1 MPVLALLAVLQAG
14 QSDPPQFRGADGA
27 LRVTPPRI
35 EATIAVD
42 GILDEPAWSRAA
54 RLTDFSQ
61 FSPSDGRRA
70 EDPTEV
76 LVWYSPTAIH
86 FAARA
91 QAPAGTVRANLT
103 DRDKGIQS
111 DDYIEIQLGTFN
123 DGRQAFVFAVNPL
136 GVQADGAVSEGSTRR
151 MAYGQ
156 GTDQGGREAADLSPD
171 FVFQSKGRLT
181 EEGYEVEIRIPF
193 RALRYQS
200 VPRQDW
206 SLQIVRRVAA
216 AGREDTWTPASR
228 AATSFIRQSGTLV
241 GLEGLRRGRVLEVT
255 PILSSAVT
263 GAAAG
268 TRWSYDGGRPEPG
281 GNVKWGLS
289 NDLTFNGTVNP
300 DFSQVESDAGQLT
313 PDPRRAV
320 FFPEKR
326 PFFLDGLEYLTTPS
340 QVIYTRRIADPV
352 GAAKVTGR
360 VAGAGFGFLSAVDGR
375 STSITGRD
383 RPLYNILRVQRTIGG
398 RSQLGFAYTDRV
410 EGADY
415 NRVGQVDG
423 RLALGPLTSLSFYGA
438 ASRTR
443 TGAVVRTAPMGYAE
457 FRHSGRRFGLT
468 ATVNAVSD
476 RFTAGSGFIS
486 EPDIAQ
492 GTIMPSITVYGR
504 RGALIE
510 RFTGSLFADLVWAYP
525 DFRTGAPARDRRLMP
540 SANLTFRGGW
550 NLGLT
555 AYRFSYGYDERLFR
569 HYAIQVPAA
578 GALDTIPYPK
588 AQRLLP
594 LAGSVSL
601 RSPEVAGFLLNVYLA
616 FGDDVN
622 YAEWSI
628 ADIWLG
634 HFSLGYRPTS
644 RLRAEAV
651 VPFQSYH
658 RSVDGSFVART
669 VIPRLK
675 LEYQVTRSVFLR
687 AVGEYRAFRRDS
699 LRDVTRTEAPI
710 LVRDPSGGPYRRD
723 LAAATTQNSFR
734 GDFLVSYQP
743 APGTVF
749 FAGYGSSLVDSE
761 AFRFRGLERVTDN
774 FFLKLSY
781 LFRL

>member
-1 MPVLALLAVLQAG
+1 MLPLALLGLLQAG
-14 QSDPPQFRGADGA
+14 PAGASQYRGATGG

-35 EATIAVD
+35 EATIEVD
-42 GILDEPAWSRAA
+42 GVLDEPAWSRAA

-61 FSPSDGRRA
+61 FSPSDGRPA

-91 QAPAGTVRANLT
+91 RAPAGTVRANLA
-103 DRDKGIQS
+103 DRDQGIQN
-111 DDYIEIQLGTFN
+111 DDYIEIHLGTFD

-136 GVQADGAVSEGSTRR
+136 GIQADGALSEGSTRR
-151 MAYGQ
+151 TAYSQ
-156 GTDQGGREAADLSPD
+156 GTERGGREAPDLSPD
-171 FVFQSKGRLT
+171 YLFHSKGRLT
-181 EEGYEVEIRIPF
+181 DEGYDVEVRIPF

-200 VPRQDW
+200 AERQDW

-216 AGREDTWTPASR
+216 TGREDTWAPASR
-228 AATSFIRQSGTLV
+228 TATSFIRQSGALV

-255 PILSSAVT
+255 PILSSTVD
-263 GAAAG
+263 GAPAG
-268 TRWSYDGGRPEPG
+268 VGWGYDGGRPEPG
-281 GNVKWGLS
+281 GNVKWVLS

-300 DFSQVESDAGQLT
+300 DFSQVESDAGRLT

-326 PFFLDGLEYLTTPS
+326 PFFLDGLEYFTTPS
-340 QVIYTRRIADPV
+340 QVIYTRRIADPI

-360 VAGAGFGFLSAVDGR
+360 IAGAGFGYLSAIDGR
-375 STSITGRD
+375 STSISGLR
-383 RPLYNILRVQRTIGG
+383 RPVYNVLRVQRTIGG
-398 RSQLGFAYTDRV
+398 RSQLGVAYTDRI
-410 EGADY
+410 EGGDY

-423 RLALGPLTSLSFYGA
+423 RLGFGPLTSVSFYGA

-443 TGAVVRTAPMGYAE
+443 TGASVVSAPMAYAE
-457 FRHSGRRFGLT
+457 FRHAGRRFGLT

-492 GTIMPSITVYGR
+492 GSVTPSVTLYGR

-510 RFTGSLFADLVWAYP
+510 RFAGSVYADLLWAYP
-525 DFRTGAPARDRRLMP
+525 DFRSGRPARDRRIMP
-540 SANLTFRGGW
+540 RANLTLRGGW
-550 NLGLT
+550 DIGLT
-555 AYRFSYGYDERLFR
+555 AFRFSYGYDGRLFR
-569 HYAIQVPAA
+569 DYAIEVPTT
-578 GALDTIPYPK
+578 GGLDTIPYPR

-594 LAGSVSL
+594 LAGSVTLS
-601 RSPEVAGFLLNVYLA
+601 SPEMAGVLLDVYLA
-616 FGDDVN
+616 FGEDVN
-622 YAEWSI
+622 YAEWSL

-634 HFSLGYRPTS
+634 RFSLGYRPTP
-644 RLRAEAV
+644 RLRAEGV
-651 VPFQSYH
+651 LSLQSYH
-658 RSVDGSFVART
+658 RSVDGSFIART
-669 VIPRLK
+669 VLPRLK
-675 LEYQVTRSVFLR
+675 LEYQVSRAVFLR
-687 AVGEYRAFRRDS
+687 AVGEYRAFRRDD

-710 LVRDPSGGPYRRD
+710 LIRDPNGGPFRRD
-723 LAAATTQNSFR
+723 LALATDRNTFR
-734 GDFLVSYQP
+734 ADLLFSYQP

-749 FAGYGSSLVDSE
+749 FAGYGSSLVDGD
-761 AFRFRGLERVTDN
+761 AFRFRDLERVSDN

>member
-1 MPVLALLAVLQAG
+1 MA
-14 QSDPPQFRGADGA
+14 
-27 LRVTPPRI
+27 PPRI
-35 EATIAVD
+35 EATITVD
-42 GILDEPAWSRAA
+42 GVLDEPVWGRAA

-61 FSPSDGRRA
+61 LSPSDGRLA

-91 QAPAGTVRANLT
+91 HAPAGTVRAHLA
-103 DRDKGIQS
+103 DRDQGIQS

-136 GVQADGAVSEGSTRR
+136 GVQADGSLSEGSTRR
-151 MAYGQ
+151 YAYGQ
-156 GTDQGGREAADLSPD
+156 GAERNGREAPDLSPD

-181 EEGYEVEIRIPF
+181 DEGYEVEVRIPF

-200 VPRQDW
+200 AERQDW

-216 AGREDTWTPASR
+216 SGREDTWAPASR
-228 AATSFIRQSGTLV
+228 AATSFIGQSGTLV

-255 PILSSAVT
+255 PIVSSAVS
-263 GAAAG
+263 GAPAG
-268 TRWSYDGGRPEPG
+268 TGWGYDGGRPEPG
-281 GNVKWGLS
+281 ANIKWGLT
-289 NDLTFNGTVNP
+289 NDLTFNGTANP

-340 QVIYTRRIADPV
+340 GVIYTRRIADPI

-360 VAGAGFGFLSAVDGR
+360 IGGAGFGFLSAVDGR
-375 STSITGRD
+375 ETSITGRR
-383 RPLYNILRVQRTIGG
+383 RPVYNVLRIQRTIGG
-398 RSQLGFAYTDRV
+398 QSQLGLAYTDRV
-410 EGADY
+410 EGGDY

-423 RLALGPLTSLSFYGA
+423 RLAFGPLTSVSFYGA

-443 TGAVVRTAPMGYAE
+443 TGASVRTAPMAYAE

-476 RFTAGSGFIS
+476 QFTAGSGFIS

-492 GTIMPSITVYGR
+492 GSITPSVTLYGR

-510 RFTGSLFADLVWAYP
+510 RFMGSLYADLVWAYP
-525 DFRTGAPARDRRLMP
+525 DFRAGMPARDRRIMP
-540 SANLTFRGGW
+540 RANLTFRGGW
-550 NLGLT
+550 NLGLA
-555 AYRFSYGYDERLFR
+555 AYKFSYGYDGRLFR
-569 HYAIQVPAA
+569 DYAIEVPTA
-578 GALDTIPYPK
+578 GGIDTIPYPK

-594 LAGSVSL
+594 LAGSVTLS
-601 RSPEVAGFLLNVYLA
+601 SPEVAGFLLNLYFA

-628 ADIWLG
+628 ADISLG
-634 HFSLGYRPTS
+634 VFSLGYRPTP
-644 RLRAEAV
+644 RLRAEGALS
-651 VPFQSYH
+651 FQSYH
-658 RSVDGSFVART
+658 RSYDGSFVART
-669 VIPRLK
+669 VLPRLK
-675 LEYQVTRSVFLR
+675 VEYQVSRAVFLR
-687 AVGEYRAFRRDS
+687 AVGEYRAVRRDS

-710 LVRDPSGGPYRRD
+710 LIRDPDGGPFRRD
-723 LAAATTQNSFR
+723 LALAADHNGFR
-734 GDFLVSYQP
+734 ADFLVSYQP
-743 APGTVF
+743 TPGTVF
-749 FAGYGSSLVDSE
+749 FAGYGSSLIEPE
-761 AFRFRGLERVTDN
+761 AFKFRSLERVSDN